1 MNLLRR
7 LSRSL
12 RRKEMTNYLLN
23 IDDST
28 QIPSLPKQQYCVKD
42 SSSAL
47 KNTAKL
53 ACTMLIAAT
62 AATFIAP
69 QQFLTDSTSIDSITT
84 NNSFAIGETQREKLV
99 NEIKDWRLLDDN
111 WDGEGGLKPFTQSI
125 EEAISFVALLGEEI
139 ILPEPML
146 LSSGH
151 TALFWNE
158 DNLYADI
165 EFLGD
170 GRIAYFIKKNGD
182 KHKGV
187 LEFKSQKMP
196 PVFTAL
202 LGH

>member
-1 MNLLRR
+1 
-7 LSRSL
+7 
-12 RRKEMTNYLLN
+12 MTNYLLK
-23 IDDST
+23 IDGST
-28 QIPSLPKQQYCVKD
+28 QIPSLAKQQYCIK
-42 SSSAL
+42 SSSSSL
-47 KNTAKL
+47 ENTAKF

-62 AATFIAP
+62 AATFTAP
-69 QQFLTDSTSIDSITT
+69 QQNLQLLTDSTSINSITT
-84 NNSFAIGETQREKLV
+84 KNSFAIEETQKEKLAS
-99 NEIKDWRLLDDN
+99 EIRGWSLLDDD
-111 WDGEGGLKPFTQSI
+111 WDGEGGLKPVNQSI
-125 EEAISFVALLGEEI
+125 KEAISFVALLDEKP

>member
-1 MNLLRR
+1 MI
-7 LSRSL
+7 
-12 RRKEMTNYLLN
+12 NY
-23 IDDST
+23 ITDST
-28 QIPSLPKQQYCVKD
+28 QIPSLIKPPYCVKS

-47 KNTAKL
+47 ENTAKL

-69 QQFLTDSTSIDSITT
+69 QQNLQLLTDSTSINSITT
-84 NNSFAIGETQREKLV
+84 INNFAIEKTQKEKLT
-99 NEIKDWRLLDDN
+99 NEIKDWSLLDDD
-111 WDGEGGLKPFTQSI
+111 WDGEGGLKPVSQSI
-125 EEAISFVALLGEEI
+125 KEAIMFVALLDEKI

-151 TALFWNE
+151 ISLFWNE